1 MVVKGKPDFIEVMWA
16 KIIVYSLIIVISLSF
31 IIVAPKKIFQ
41 ENLPFQLA
49 TSMAITSEDNFILF
63 DYKVYSNEERFNTGL
78 ITDFQETKQSFT
90 DRSEIVAVKIYGDS
104 AFIEVREDYIFI
116 TSPDTPELNI
126 EYYLVQ
132 SMMFDDIKIPCR
144 TFIMLFTD
152 ISTLVNNIYVVVL
165 TVVSLLVIAPISF
178 KLTRFIVE
186 IKRLNKVNQTTNDHL
201 Q

>member
-1 MVVKGKPDFIEVMWA
+1 M
-16 KIIVYSLIIVISLSF
+16 ISLSF

-90 DRSEIVAVKIYGDS
+90 DRSEIVAVKIYGET

-165 TVVSLLVIAPISF
+165 TVVS
-178 KLTRFIVE
+178 
-186 IKRLNKVNQTTNDHL
+186 
-201 Q
+201 